1 MNRCRGGFSPVTGSP
16 QAVLVCLGFAAT
28 DSEGINALPT
38 DPANGQTAS
47 DGTAIATPARRGI
60 QSVTTGFRV
69 LAALAAEPESA
80 TLGVIAA
87 RAKLSASQAHRYL
100 ASLIASG
107 MAHQDAASGRYNL
120 GPQAIQ
126 IGLAALAR
134 TDVFAEA
141 DPAIAAFVRETGRTT
156 LIAALGPLGPT
167 IVRWHAGRMPVS
179 TSLSVGSVLPLL
191 GSATGHVFLS
201 FMRDDE
207 ADGAIAH
214 FVPAAAHRRT
224 RDAAAIRKDVR
235 TAMSTSVD
243 ELLIPGLR
251 ATAVPILDIQDRAAL
266 VATVMAT
273 PAFARR
279 DDKAVVEKLKNTCKQ
294 LTERIGGRWPKPLA
308 SKRK

>member
-1 MNRCRGGFSPVTGSP
+1 V
-16 QAVLVCLGFAAT
+16 
-28 DSEGINALPT
+28 PT
-38 DPANGQTAS
+38 DPADGPTAS
-47 DGTAIATPARRGI
+47 NATGVAAPRRRGI

-141 DPAIAAFVRETGRTT
+141 DPAIADFVRKTGRTT

-167 IVRWHAGRMPVS
+167 IVRWHAGRVPVS
-179 TSLSVGSVLPLL
+179 TSLSVGAVLPLL

-201 FMRDDE
+201 FMGDDE
-207 ADGAIAH
+207 AEGAVAH
-214 FVPAAAHRRT
+214 RVSAAAHRRT
-224 RDAAAIRKDVR
+224 RDVAAIRKRVR
-235 TAMSTSVD
+235 AAMSASVD

-251 ATAVPILDIQDRAAL
+251 AAAVPILDIGDRAAL
-266 VATVMAT
+266 VVTVMAT

-279 DDKAVVEKLKNTCKQ
+279 DDKTVVETLKKTCKQ
-294 LTERIGGRWPKPLA
+294 LTERIGGRWPKPFIPKA
-308 SKRK
+308 KSIQKTPH

>member
-1 MNRCRGGFSPVTGSP
+1 LSLPHRILKGS
-16 QAVLVCLGFAAT
+16 
-28 DSEGINALPT
+28 SALPT
-38 DPANGQTAS
+38 DPANGPTPPEA
-47 DGTAIATPARRGI
+47 AIPARRGI

-80 TLGVIAA
+80 TLGTIAA

-141 DPAIAAFVRETGRTT
+141 DPAIADFVRKTGRTT

-167 IVRWHAGRMPVS
+167 IVRWHAGRVPVS
-179 TSLSVGSVLPLL
+179 TSLSVGSVLPLV
-191 GSATGHVFLS
+191 GSATGHTFLS

-207 ADGAIAH
+207 AEGAIAH
-214 FVPAAAHRRT
+214 LIPDATHRRT
-224 RDAAAIRKDVR
+224 REAAAVRKGVR
-235 TAMSTSVD
+235 AAMSASVD
-243 ELLIPGLR
+243 EMLIPGLR

-266 VATVMAT
+266 VVTVMAT

-279 DDKAVVEKLKNTCKQ
+279 DDKTVIETLKNTCKQ
-294 LTERIGGRWPKPLA
+294 LTERIGGRWRKPLTTA
-308 SKRK
+308 EK